1 MVYLNYKE
9 TEMASINMCIRVDS
23 ELKAKAE
30 EVLSQLGMT
39 MSGTIN
45 MFLNQIV
52 REKAVPL
59 NLSLSVQDR
68 IALDDIMHARAER
81 NTGFRGYDADS
92 VLNEMDEI
100 LAVAEDGG
108 GYGKT
113 QGNSGNKS

>member
-1 MVYLNYKE
+1 MS
-9 TEMASINMCIRVDS
+9 SINMCIRVDS
-23 ELKAKAE
+23 DLKAKAE

-68 IALDDIMHARAER
+68 MALDDIMHARTER
-81 NTGFRGYDADS
+81 NTGFRGYDAET
-92 VLNEMDEI
+92 VLKEMDE
-100 LAVAEDGG
+100 EF
-108 GYGKT
+108 T
-113 QGNSGNKS
+113 QS

>member
-1 MVYLNYKE
+1 
-9 TEMASINMCIRVDS
+9 MCIRVDS

-30 EVLSQLGMT
+30 EILSQLGMT

-45 MFLNQIV
+45 MFLTQIV

-68 IALDDIMHARAER
+68 IALDDVIRARAER
-81 NTGFRGYDADS
+81 GKGFRGYDSDS
-92 VLNEMDEI
+92 VLREMDEI
-100 LAVAEDGG
+100 IAVAEHGG

-113 QGNSGNKS
+113 QGDSGEEG

>member
-1 MVYLNYKE
+1 MSSV
-9 TEMASINMCIRVDS
+9 NMCIRVDS

-59 NLSLSVQDR
+59 NLSLSAQDR
-68 IALDDIMHARAER
+68 MALDDIMHTRAER

-92 VLNEMDEI
+92 VLKEMDERI
-100 LAVAEDGG
+100 
-108 GYGKT
+108 T
-113 QGNSGNKS
+113 QS